1 MWWEG
6 ELKTEICPRLSEV
19 QVSKVSEMIEDN
31 ILSFVEVC
39 SFGTKYVLA
48 DDITS
53 NFLQA
58 VFHKVYLIHSWI
70 LCPIWYINPSHA
82 TIIFLYTLK
91 TSDNFLFYT
100 PWKHQK
106 AIGFLVFSR
115 GMKWK
120 FSEVFRVYR
129 KRPIAWF
136 RSVYPFELK
145 NKAKKLFLKKNAETR
160 INYPGI

>member
-6 ELKTEICPRLSEV
+6 ELKTEICPRLSED

-58 VFHKVYLIHSWI
+58 VFHKVYLIHS
-70 LCPIWYINPSHA
+70 
-82 TIIFLYTLK
+82 
-91 TSDNFLFYT
+91 
-100 PWKHQK
+100 
-106 AIGFLVFSR
+106 
-115 GMKWK
+115 
-120 FSEVFRVYR
+120 
-129 KRPIAWF
+129 
-136 RSVYPFELK
+136 
-145 NKAKKLFLKKNAETR
+145 
-160 INYPGI
+160 

>member
-1 MWWEG
+1 MIRVVVKVCGGKGSWKRRFAQGWVKTKLVRY
-6 ELKTEICPRLSEV
+6 LKWLR
-19 QVSKVSEMIEDN
+19 
-31 ILSFVEVC
+31 
-39 SFGTKYVLA
+39 
-48 DDITS
+48 
-53 NFLQA
+53 
-58 VFHKVYLIHSWI
+58 
-70 LCPIWYINPSHA
+70 
-82 TIIFLYTLK
+82 IIFWVSLK
-91 TSDNFLFYT
+91 FVHLGQSTSWQMISLQIFCRLFSTKFTWSILEYFVPYDILTHLMLLLSFYT

-106 AIGFLVFSR
+106 AIGCLVFSR